1 MMNYKYEQVRIVY
14 AFYKEFEQ
22 CMAQLLKL
30 FINWYNGRVNLKG
43 NVYKCKREIISMLL
57 IFKNV
62 KVL

>member
-43 NVYKCKREIISMLL
+43 NMYKCKRDNLDAINFL
-57 IFKNV
+57 KC
-62 KVL
+62 

>member
-30 FINWYNGRVNLKG
+30 FINWYNGRVNLKEICT
-43 NVYKCKREIISMLL
+43 NVREIISML
-57 IFKNV
+57 
-62 KVL
+62 